1 MRNTYLSNYYWKLKQ
16 RRGSKKA
23 IIALARK
30 IMVIIYN
37 ILKNNEVFSEEK
49 FQIAKDKQEI
59 FRIKKLISDAKK
71 LGFELVN
78 TKEA

>member
-1 MRNTYLSNYYWKLKQ
+1 MRETYLSKFYWKLKQ

-37 ILKNNEVFSEEK
+37 ILKNDVIYCEEK
-49 FQIAKDKQEI
+49 FQIAKAKQEAM
-59 FRIKKLISDAKK
+59 RIKKVIADAKR
-71 LGFELVN
+71 LGLEFV
-78 TKEA
+78 KV